1 MEQSD
6 GCNPVLTTVTL
17 CLFYHWMVIGVIMG
31 FVFTL
36 ALEPEK
42 IEKEDYFVL
51 ILGNLRRTE
60 HFNGFLWGIT
70 VIGLSIQAVNVAASL
85 KVFRAVYHNVPK
97 SMSSGAVLLATSNA
111 MEAIFGLAFVFVP
124 PFLPKSITIPRLIWL
139 AKLLIS
145 TPLAINVLYY
155 ANSKTEEI
163 RVKEKERRRAAETD
177 FPLVYVHPD
186 DAQKEARMLVAHPVQ
201 TARTPAL
208 ESTLFESAHSV
219 LENSAAS
226 DGRDEKADRH
236 GQANAAPES
245 KAVEETKEKK
255 LRGKTTFTVA

>member
-145 TPLAINVLYY
+145 
-155 ANSKTEEI
+155 